1 MELNDNGNADGIFA
15 GRIIKN
21 RYRLDEQAGSTSVC
35 AVYRGYDLLESSPVA
50 IKVLD
55 PAPGELAEVRNP
67 FLAAARRS
75 ARLSFPSLVT
85 VYDFGLEERTAFAV
99 EEPVEGE
106 TLDAK
111 FSDGRKMNVQG
122 FLSFAYQVTET
133 VEQLHAAG
141 SVHGNIRPEN
151 IYILPASKV
160 KLANAGYPYVDPA
173 SGQVVVPFPKDA
185 NREADLKSLGF
196 LFYRCL
202 TGRELDP
209 ALLEGDS
216 PTPRLDLGE
225 EVPAKVT
232 QILEKTLSRG
242 ENARFASAGDLR
254 KELGVA
260 LQRENPMAALP
271 GAAPPE
277 EEPPP
282 PPRGFLHRFSRTQ
295 IIVGAVVLTVLAVV
309 LVMEVLALLG
319 PRNRVDTPNLVDRNV
334 EEARKEAESDGLEMV
349 VTREEYRSDI
359 KAGRVVSQNPPA
371 GKRINEGDTIS
382 VVVSTGP
389 LQVPNLSLLP
399 VEDATALLRSRGLE
413 VGDIYYEVTSE
424 YRPGIVLDSDPP
436 FGTEVSG
443 GDRVDL
449 VVSKSP

>member
-1 MELNDNGNADGIFA
+1 
-15 GRIIKN
+15 
-21 RYRLDEQAGSTSVC
+21 
-35 AVYRGYDLLESSPVA
+35 
-50 IKVLD
+50 
-55 PAPGELAEVRNP
+55 
-67 FLAAARRS
+67 
-75 ARLSFPSLVT
+75 
-85 VYDFGLEERTAFAV
+85 V

-106 TLDAK
+106 ALDAK
-111 FSDGRKMNVQG
+111 FSGGRKMNVQG
-122 FLSFAYQVTET
+122 FLNFAYQVTEA

-151 IYILPASKV
+151 IYILPASKI

-173 SGQVVVPFPKDA
+173 GGQVLVPFPKEA

-209 ALLEGDS
+209 ALLGGDS

-260 LQRENPMAALP
+260 LQRENPMAVLP

-282 PPRGFLHRFSRTQ
+282 PPQGFLHRFSRTQ
-295 IIVGAVVLTVLAVV
+295 IIVGAVVLAVLAVV

-319 PRNRVDTPNLVDRNV
+319 PRNRVDTPNLVDKNV

-413 VGDIYYEVTSE
+413 VGDLYYEVTSE